1 MARLLA
7 VSYTSQDKVLREQLK
22 IATSLQKLI
31 LQKDC
36 LIASRKDVYGCVKWS
51 FASRLSMWFAH
62 CFMEEDLKSFSFV
75 VADKHFGLSG

>member
-51 FASRLSMWFAH
+51 FASRL
-62 CFMEEDLKSFSFV
+62 
-75 VADKHFGLSG
+75 